1 MLYCRVCL
9 KCLPNGLDHPKH
21 AEEIIRL
28 ISDVNAERK
37 KAFTFIASLNEH
49 LCT

>member
-1 MLYCRVCL
+1 MPTVSSDGCLY
-9 KCLPNGLDHPKH
+9 

-37 KAFTFIASLNEH
+37 KAFTFTASLNKHFVH
-49 LCT
+49 LDIAADTA